1 MYRALYIYIYICI
14 YVRACVRAC
23 VCVDI
28 VIGNELCDP
37 SSNLGLGL

>member
-1 MYRALYIYIYICI
+1 MYICAC
-14 YVRACVRAC
+14 VRACVCVC